1 MDTSGID
8 ELESSLTHL
17 PSYVMYNKF
26 KAQNDEAYCNHY
38 FNELLVLKDNDSKI
52 KNLCEN
58 VAGIL
63 KYVAVQLK
71 TKINIREYCAYFNF
85 YIYYQI
91 KKKFSSFLKDD
102 IDNIISEIHSG
113 FGNIS
118 NMLLE
123 NKCSF
128 KYTSSNIELDKWMDM
143 KNMYDYNKNYN
154 YIEKN
159 YPTNDETCKIN
170 NEYLKNIK
178 ALYEKWHL
186 ACCNG
191 TPKCNFYYYDCRNI
205 KDPDELLKKIKCN
218 DLPKAHLHGPAPE
231 AAIVL
236 SGKEG
241 NDIHLQD
248 EQRVRRDNDPSTLGP
263 LKSSI
268 TYSIPLIGTLII
280 CSFLYKFS
288 PLGPWLR
295 SKIKRKINIKHIS
308 NNDGTDESLEYT
320 SQYADINSNNIPYNI
335 SYQNI

>member
-8 ELESSLTHL
+8 ELEGRLIHL
-17 PSYVMYNKF
+17 PSYVMYNNLKS
-26 KAQNDEAYCNHY
+26 QNDIEYCNKY
-38 FNELLVLKDNDSKI
+38 FNDLLLLKSNDSEI

-58 VAGIL
+58 AAGIL
-63 KYVAVQLK
+63 KHVAEQLK
-71 TKINIREYCAYFNF
+71 TKSTIREYCAYFNF

-91 KKKFSSFLKDD
+91 KKKFSSYSSSD
-102 IDNIISEIHSG
+102 IENIISEIHSG
-113 FGNIS
+113 LGNINNVLS
-118 NMLLE
+118 E

-143 KNMYDYNKNYN
+143 KSMYDYNKNYN
-154 YIEKN
+154 YIENN

-178 ALYEKWHL
+178 PLYEKWNV

-191 TPKCNFYYYDCRNI
+191 GPKCNFYYYDCVNI
-205 KDPDELLKKIKCN
+205 KDPDELLNKIKCN
-218 DLPKAHLHGPAPE
+218 DLPKADLRDSAPE
-231 AAIVL
+231 AGIAL
-236 SGKEG
+236 SGEKG
-241 NDIHLQD
+241 YDLHLQD
-248 EQRVRRDNDPSTLGP
+248 EQSEGGDNDASTLGP

-268 TYSIPLIGTLII
+268 TFIVPLIGTPLI

-295 SKIKRKINIKHIS
+295 SKIKQNINIKHIT
-308 NNDGTDESLEYT
+308 NNDSTDELLEYT